1 MAHYKPPYTI
11 TSKILTHVSD
21 ISELLAEIKH
31 SKKNIITQKLRKKN
45 MVKSITGSLQIEG
58 NSFSEEQ
65 ITAIVD
71 GKRVLGT
78 LQEVS
83 EVEGAIKAY
92 NHLDN
97 YDYKKLNDLLYAHKL
112 MMGGLIT
119 NAGDFRSGN
128 VGVYGKDGVSHVAPP
143 PYRVSEL
150 MGNLFDWLDHT
161 DEHKL
166 IVSCIFYYEF
176 EFIHPFSDG
185 NGRIGRLWQ
194 TVILKSYKEL
204 FGFLPIESLVHK
216 NQQRYYDALEDA
228 GSVGESTPF
237 IEFMLEIIFK
247 ALKEFAKTNQK
258 SDQKSDQKI
267 LSFLKKNSTITIKEL
282 SEKTGLSESG
292 VKRVLK
298 KLKDDGV
305 VKRVGGLKG
314 GCWDVVKNN

>member
-11 TSKILTHVSD
+11 TSKILTFVSD
-21 ISELLAEIKH
+21 ISEILTEIKH
-31 SKKNIITQKLRKKN
+31 TKKSIITPKLRKKN
-45 MVKSITGSLQIEG
+45 MVRSITGSLQIEG

-65 ITAIVD
+65 VTAVID

-92 NHLDN
+92 KHLDD
-97 YDYKKLNDLLYAHKL
+97 YDYKKSDDLLYAHKL
-112 MMGGLIT
+112 MMSGLIT

-128 VGVYGKDGVSHVAPP
+128 IGVYGKEGVSHVAPP
-143 PYRVSEL
+143 PYRVPEL
-150 MGNLFDWLDHT
+150 MGNLFDWLAHT

-166 IVSCIFYYEF
+166 IVSCIFHYEF

-194 TVILKSYKEL
+194 TTILKSYKEL
-204 FGFLPIESLVHK
+204 FEFLPIESLVQK
-216 NQQRYYDALEDA
+216 NQQRYYAALEEA

-237 IEFMLEIIFK
+237 VEFMLEIIFK
-247 ALKEFAKTNQK
+247 ALKEFAKSDQK
-258 SDQKSDQKI
+258 SSLKSDQKI
-267 LSFLKKNSTITIKEL
+267 LALLKKNSTITIKEL
-282 SEKTGLSESG
+282 SEKTALSESG

-298 KLKDDGV
+298 KLKDGGV
-305 VKRVGGLKG
+305 VKRIGGLKG
-314 GCWDVVKNN
+314 GHWEVI